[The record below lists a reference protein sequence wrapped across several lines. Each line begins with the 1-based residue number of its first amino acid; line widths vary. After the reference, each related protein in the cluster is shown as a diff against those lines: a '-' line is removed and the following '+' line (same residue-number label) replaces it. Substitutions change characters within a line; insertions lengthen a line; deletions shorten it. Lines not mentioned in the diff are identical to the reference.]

1 VSRKR
6 QCASKNRG
14 NWLLAVA
21 QILHRSRVRRKTWHP
36 LLDHD
41 EERVLSLDLPGDVA
55 VAGPGHAGGVESCPF
70 HADRGSVAERERK
83 TLVLT
88 GASRGIGHATGKL
101 FSEAGWRIIT
111 CARQPFD
118 GGRCPW
124 DSGADNHVQVDLSD
138 HRAMPRA
145 VAEVKERLG
154 GSPLHAL
161 INNAGIS
168 PKGAGGARLTSL
180 TTSVE
185 TWMSVFHVNLLAPI
199 LLAQGLFE
207 ELKAASGS
215 IVNVTSIVGSRV
227 HPFAGTA
234 YATSKAAL
242 GCLTRE
248 MAHDYAPHGIRV
260 NAIAPGEIK
269 TEILSPET
277 EALLAPGIPLRRVG
291 RPEEVAKVIFFLC
304 SDAASYVTGT
314 EVPINGGQHV

>member
-1 VSRKR
+1 M
-6 QCASKNRG
+6 
-14 NWLLAVA
+14 
-21 QILHRSRVRRKTWHP
+21 
-36 LLDHD
+36 
-41 EERVLSLDLPGDVA
+41 SLDLPSDVPLD
-55 VAGPGHAGGVESCPF
+55 GPPAEADVGACPF
-70 HADRGSVAERERK
+70 HADRSFHAPAERK

-101 FSEAGWRIIT
+101 FSQAGWRIIT

-118 GGRCPW
+118 GGLCPW
-124 DSGADNHVQVDLSD
+124 DSGTDNHVRVDLSD
-138 HRAMPRA
+138 HRALPRA
-145 VAEVKERLG
+145 IAEVKDRLDG
-154 GSPLHAL
+154 APLHAL

-168 PKGAGGARLTSL
+168 PKGPDGARLTSL
-180 TTSVE
+180 TTPVE

-199 LLAQGLFE
+199 LLAQGLFD

-260 NAIAPGEIK
+260 NAIAPGEIR
-269 TEILSPET
+269 TDILSPDT
-277 EALLAPGIPLRRVG
+277 EARLAPTIPLRRVG
-291 RPEEVAKVIFFLC
+291 TPEEVAKVIFFLC
-304 SDAASYVTGT
+304 SDAASYVTGS